1 MTLVDRL
8 KGDKVISHDLNLE
21 FQERPFKLVAK
32 YIKKKLNSSKKWNF
46 FNSNQRRQKS
56 YENSIFHFFYFNITL
71 ELVKTS
77 GSLIYLR
84 KFKSNFRLKTI
95 NYLISFYSGFSLH
108 NFINKIKSETPLFFL
123 LFEKEILKSIILFVF
138 FF

>member
-1 MTLVDRL
+1 M
-8 KGDKVISHDLNLE
+8 K
-21 FQERPFKLVAK
+21 
-32 YIKKKLNSSKKWNF
+32 F
-46 FNSNQRRQKS
+46 FSIQTRDVKS
-56 YENSIFHFFYFNITL
+56 PMRILFSIFFYFNITL

-108 NFINKIKSETPLFFL
+108 NFINKIKSETPLFF
-123 LFEKEILKSIILFVF
+123 FVV
-138 FF
+138 